1 MYGVS
6 ETTTYD
12 SGKESVVIR
21 KYLNGIMGGVVLD
34 VTDFAEEFIQCGHVI
49 IRSTESGEYKP
60 MPLKDG
66 KYDVLPANHEY
77 VGVCITTAPKDTPH
91 VGVITAGEVND
102 KAVPYP
108 VDGILTAL
116 KAAVPTLQWGHDV
129 IG

>member
-21 KYLNGIMGGVVLD
+21 KYLNGITGGVVLD
-34 VTDFAEEFIQCGHVI
+34 MTDFTDEFIQCGHVI

-66 KYDVLPANHEY
+66 KYASLPANHEY
-77 VGVCITTAPKDTPH
+77 VGVCLTTAPKDTPH
-91 VGVITAGEVND
+91 VGVITAGEGND
-102 KAVPYP
+102 KAVPYS
-108 VDGILTAL
+108 VDTILAAF